1 MLPQDPDKAAIL
13 SSMTVYMN
21 TAHGKKVVALPFE
34 SHYTTQILA
43 RLGFFWN
50 ASNER
55 YVNDFINV
63 LKGFRFFDSDNL
75 TR

>member
-1 MLPQDPDKAAIL
+1 M
-13 SSMTVYMN
+13 
-21 TAHGKKVVALPFE
+21 
-34 SHYTTQILA
+34 
-43 RLGFFWN
+43 GFFWN

-63 LKGFRFFDSDNL
+63 LMGFRFFDSDNL